1 VRATLPFPT
10 KKSNDGGET
19 ALTNPPRGS
28 SPSASRRRVPPAT
41 DLPHALNASTDT
53 PGTLTNGSK
62 FDSSKDRGQPF
73 QFTIGMGQV
82 IKGWDE
88 GMMKMSVGQTA
99 KLTCTPDYAYGERG
113 FPPVIPPA
121 STLIFEV
128 ELLGVK

>member
-1 VRATLPFPT
+1 MGIRTHPKHA
-10 KKSNDGGET
+10 DDQRDWRRHRDHQ
-19 ALTNPPRGS
+19 A
-28 SPSASRRRVPPAT
+28 RRRR
-41 DLPHALNASTDT
+41 DLPQARAGRHRPLHRYTHERF
-53 PGTLTNGSK
+53 K

-82 IKGWDE
+82 IKAWDE
-88 GMMKMSVGQTA
+88 GMMKMSVAQTA